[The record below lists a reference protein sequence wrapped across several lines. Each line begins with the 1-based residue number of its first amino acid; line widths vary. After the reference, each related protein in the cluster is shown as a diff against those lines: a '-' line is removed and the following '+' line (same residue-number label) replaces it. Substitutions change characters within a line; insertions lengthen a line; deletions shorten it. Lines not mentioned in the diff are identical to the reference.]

1 MSLIRW
7 NPTRELSAW
16 PSELLSIQREM
27 NRLFDTFARGDEEAQ
42 GLSVW
47 TPAVDIAERDDEYV
61 VRMELPGVRKEDVR
75 ITIENN
81 MLTIRGEKKQE
92 QTVSDD
98 AFRRVERSYGSFQ
111 RSFTLPVAV
120 RADKIDAM
128 AQDGVLTVKL
138 PKAEEARPKQIEVKV
153 K

>member
-27 NRLFDTFARGDEEAQ
+27 NRLFDTFARGDEEVS
-42 GLSVW
+42 GLSMW
-47 TPAVDIAERDDEYV
+47 TPAVDIAERDDEYL

-81 MLTIRGEKKQE
+81 ILTIRGEKKQE
-92 QTVSDD
+92 ETKSDD
-98 AFRRVERSYGSFQ
+98 GFRRVERSYGSFQ
-111 RSFTLPVAV
+111 RSFTLPSAV
-120 RADKIDAM
+120 RADKIDAVS
-128 AQDGVLTVKL
+128 QDGVLTVRL
-138 PKAEEARPKQIEVKV
+138 PKAEEARPKQIEVTV

>member
-7 NPTRELSAW
+7 NPTRELAAS

-27 NRLFDTFARGDEEAQ
+27 NRLFDTFARSDDEAT
-42 GLSVW
+42 GLSMW
-47 TPAVDIAERDDEYV
+47 TPTVDIAERDDEYV

-81 MLTIRGEKKQE
+81 VLTIRGEKKQE

-120 RADKIDAM
+120 RADEIDAV
-128 AQDGVLTVKL
+128 AQDGVLTVQL